1 MPTGFCASFATVA
14 LLTAAA
20 TLAATPREVT
30 VTDGPVTLHGTLL
43 LPDGDAKVPGVVIVA
58 GSGATDRDGNSRL
71 GAETLHNDSLK
82 LLAEGLATR
91 GIASLRFDKR
101 AIGASKVIGLDE
113 TTLRFGTYVGDA
125 VKWSALLAAEPRV
138 SRVVLIGHSEGAL
151 VATLAAAAPQKGAS
165 AEHFSVAGVVTIAGA
180 GEPAAAVLRRQFHS
194 GALPAGLVGPADA
207 TLDSLVA
214 GTAVANPPPALL
226 ALFRPSVQ
234 PYLMSWLP
242 LDPAKELAKL
252 TVPVLVVQGTTDL
265 QIGEDDA
272 KRLVAAVPSAKL
284 VLIPGMNHVLKTAP
298 ADRAANVA
306 TYHDPSLPLAP
317 GLLDAVAGF
326 VTETGK

>member
-1 MPTGFCASFATVA
+1 MPTGFCVSLATVA

-82 LLAEGLATR
+82 LLAEGLAAR
-91 GIASLRFDKR
+91 GVASLRFDKR

-113 TTLRFGTYVGDA
+113 KTLRFGTYVGDA
-125 VKWSALLAAEPRV
+125 VKWTALLAAEPRV

-151 VATLAAAAPQKGAS
+151 VATMT
-165 AEHFSVAGVVTIAGA
+165 AETTPVAGVVTIAGA

-194 GALPAGLVGPADA
+194 GALPEGLVGPADA

-214 GTAVANPPPALL
+214 GTAVADPPPALL

-242 LDPAKELAKL
+242 LDPAKELARL
-252 TVPVLVVQGTTDL
+252 VVPVLVVQGTTDL
-265 QIGEDDA
+265 QIGEGDA
-272 KRLVAAVPSAKL
+272 KQLVAALPSAKL
-284 VLIPGMNHVLKTAP
+284 VLVPGMNHVLKTAP
-298 ADRAANVA
+298 ADRTANVA

-326 VTETGK
+326 VASTEK

>member
-1 MPTGFCASFATVA
+1 MIRLAVLVMAS
-14 LLTAAA
+14 LLASSA
-20 TLAATPREVT
+20 LAATPREVT
-30 VTDGPVTLHGTLL
+30 IVDGAVTLHGTLL
-43 LPDGDAKVPGVVIVA
+43 LPDGEAKVPGVVIVA

-71 GAETLHNDSLK
+71 GTQTLKNDSLK
-82 LLAEGLATR
+82 LLAEQLAAR

-101 AIGASKVIGLDE
+101 AIAASHVANLDE
-113 TTLRFGTYVGDA
+113 SSLRFATYVADA
-125 VKWSALLAAEPRV
+125 VKWTALLAADPRI

-151 VATLAAAAPQKGAS
+151 VATMAAETVP
-165 AEHFSVAGVVTIAGA
+165 VAGVVTIAGA
-180 GEPAAAVLRRQFHS
+180 GEPAAAVLRRQFQS
-194 GALPAGLVGPADA
+194 GALPAPLIAPAEA

-214 GTAVANPPPALL
+214 GKPVAAPPPELL

-252 TVPVLVVQGTTDL
+252 TVPVLIVQGSTDL
-265 QIGEDDA
+265 QIGESDA
-272 KRLVAAVPSAKL
+272 RALAAANPAAKL
-284 VLIPGMNHVLKTAP
+284 VVIPGMNHVLKTAP

-317 GLLDAVAGF
+317 GLIDAVAGF
-326 VTETGK
+326 VEGTK

>member
-1 MPTGFCASFATVA
+1 MGKLAVIVMAS
-14 LLTAAA
+14 LLASSAF
-20 TLAATPREVT
+20 AATPREVT
-30 VTDGPVTLHGTLL
+30 IVDGTVTLHGTIL
-43 LPDGDAKVPGVVIVA
+43 LPDGDAKVPGAVIVA

-71 GAETLHNDSLK
+71 GSQTLHNDSLK
-82 LLAEGLATR
+82 LLAEQLAAR

-101 AIGASKVIGLDE
+101 AIGASHVANLDE
-113 TTLRFGTYVGDA
+113 ASLRFATYVADA
-125 VKWSALLAAEPRV
+125 VKWTALLAADPRV
-138 SRVVLIGHSEGAL
+138 GHVVLIGHSEGAL
-151 VATLAAAAPQKGAS
+151 VATMAAEVVP
-165 AEHFSVAGVVTIAGA
+165 VAGVVTIAGA

-194 GALPAGLVGPADA
+194 GALPAPLVGPAEA

-214 GTAVANPPPALL
+214 GKPVAEPPPELL

-252 TVPVLVVQGTTDL
+252 TVPVLIVQGSTDL
-265 QIGEDDA
+265 QIGESDA
-272 KRLVAAVPSAKL
+272 RLLAAASPAARLVI
-284 VLIPGMNHVLKTAP
+284 IPGMNHVLKTAP

-317 GLLDAVAGF
+317 GLIDAVAGF
-326 VTETGK
+326 VEGTAK

>member
-1 MPTGFCASFATVA
+1 MMKTMIGA
-14 LLTAAA
+14 LVAAA
-20 TLAATPREVT
+20 TLGTAVHAATPREVT
-30 VTDGPVTLHGTLL
+30 VVDGAVTLHGTLL

-71 GAETLHNDSLK
+71 GAETLKNDSLK
-82 LLAEGLATR
+82 LLADGLAAR

-101 AIGASKVIGLDE
+101 AIGASKVAGLDE
-113 TTLRFGTYVGDA
+113 STLRFGTYVADA
-125 VKWSALLAAEPRV
+125 AKWTALLAAEPRIA
-138 SRVVLIGHSEGAL
+138 RVVLIGHSEGAL
-151 VATLAAAAPQKGAS
+151 VATMAAETTP
-165 AEHFSVAGVVTIAGA
+165 VAGVVTIAGA

-194 GALPAGLVGPADA
+194 GALPEPLVGPADA

-214 GTAVANPPPALL
+214 GMPVAAPPPELL

-242 LDPAKELAKL
+242 LDPVKELAKL
-252 TVPVLVVQGTTDL
+252 TIPVLVVQGSTDL
-265 QIGEDDA
+265 QIGEGDA
-272 KRLVAAVPSAKL
+272 KLLAAARPDIRLVIV
-284 VLIPGMNHVLKTAP
+284 PGMNHVLKLAP

-317 GLLDAVAGF
+317 GLIDAVAGF
-326 VTETGK
+326 VDATGK

>member
-1 MPTGFCASFATVA
+1 MVRLAVVVMVSLLASSA
-14 LLTAAA
+14 
-20 TLAATPREVT
+20 LAATPREVT
-30 VTDGPVTLHGTLL
+30 IVDGAVTLHGTML
-43 LPDGDAKVPGVVIVA
+43 LPDGEAKVPGVVIVA

-71 GAETLHNDSLK
+71 GTQTLKNDSLK
-82 LLAEGLATR
+82 LLAEQLAAH

-101 AIGASKVIGLDE
+101 AIGASHVTNLDE
-113 TTLRFGTYVGDA
+113 ASLRFATYVADA
-125 VKWSALLAAEPRV
+125 VKWTALLAADPRI

-151 VATLAAAAPQKGAS
+151 VATMAAETVP
-165 AEHFSVAGVVTIAGA
+165 VAGVVTIAGA
-180 GEPAAAVLRRQFHS
+180 GEPAAAVLRRQFRS
-194 GALPAGLVGPADA
+194 GALPAPLVAPAEA

-214 GTAVANPPPALL
+214 GMPVATPPPELL

-252 TVPVLVVQGTTDL
+252 TVPVLIVQGSTDL
-265 QIGEDDA
+265 QIGESDA
-272 KRLVAAVPSAKL
+272 RALAAAKPDAKL
-284 VLIPGMNHVLKTAP
+284 VIIPGMNHVLKTAP

-317 GLLDAVAGF
+317 GLIDAVAGF
-326 VTETGK
+326 VEGTK